1 MRRAISIALMAALIA
16 GAFAL
21 PVSATSGPRSGKSTL
36 AEQILKDADGRF
48 DRRWSDYDVIGEIV
62 KAILGSGVSTQLG
75 AAADPN
81 VELTAFLP
89 NDRAFRRLAH
99 DLTGQWIRNE
109 ADIIPALLT
118 AVGGDLALVNAIV
131 EYHVVPGKITAK
143 AALRSDGA
151 ELTSIM
157 GAGFEV
163 DVRSRRWKKV
173 ELIDNDPD
181 LRNPRLIRWDLN
193 NYASNGIWHGIDRV
207 LIPIDV

>member
-1 MRRAISIALMAALIA
+1 MAALIA

-21 PVSATSGPRSGKSTL
+21 PASAKSANKGETTTL
-36 AEQILKDADGRF
+36 ADHILADADGRF
-48 DRRWSDYDVIGEIV
+48 DRRWSDYDIISEIV
-62 KAILGSGVSTQLG
+62 RAILDSGISTQLG

-118 AVGGDLALVNAIV
+118 AVSGDLALVNAIV
-131 EYHVVPGKITAK
+131 EYHVVPGKITART
-143 AALRSDGA
+143 ALRSDGA

-157 GAGFEV
+157 GASFEV
-163 DVRSRRWKKV
+163 DVKNRRRAKV

-193 NYASNGIWHGIDRV
+193 NYATNGIWHGIDRV